1 MTAVINRF
9 FDPDIIC
16 SGIWACQNVFVKMT
30 TDDFAKDLL
39 KDKPVNLTL
48 PQINSFSGN
57 WKVLHIAD
65 IHTDMEYHEV
75 KIN

>member
-1 MTAVINRF
+1 
-9 FDPDIIC
+9 
-16 SGIWACQNVFVKMT
+16 MT
-30 TDDFAKDLL
+30 TEDFGKDLL

-48 PQINSFSGN
+48 PQINHNARN

-75 KIN
+75 KDLFNL